1 MQDIPTVLGDVIERN
16 ARYFPGKTAVVC
28 EERRVTYSEFAARVR
43 KFANALA
50 SGGLQP
56 QARFAILAQNCL
68 EYFEAVG
75 AAERAGFI
83 AVTLNWRLSPQEL
96 AQIVAD
102 CTPTVLIFEAQFG
115 VQAESLRR
123 LGGIERF
130 IVIGAATDW
139 AESYEEVLAAAP
151 DTPPTTRPAPGDG
164 VYLIYTSGTTGRPKG
179 VLLSH
184 RAILTAAVGI
194 SWESGVRPA
203 DRMLIVMPLF
213 HIGGKINQLANM
225 VIGATIFLHRAFDA
239 TAVLRCIETERI
251 TSAHFAPV
259 MVRALLDH
267 PDLGRFR
274 LDTLRSIQYASA
286 PMSVAQLR
294 EAMAAFGPIFTQV
307 YGMTECVVGTILHAH
322 EHRPDGTAAEVRR
335 LASAGQPFFDHAIR
349 VARPDGSRLH
359 ARRDRRHSHPRS
371 EPDDGLLEQQRGN
384 RRNVARRLDAHRRR
398 RLLRRR
404 GLSLRRRPQE
414 GHGHLRRREH
424 LLARGGGGVADPSG
438 GAAGGGDRRAGRQWG
453 ESVKACIVLRPA
465 CSTDEA
471 ELIQHCRNLIASYKK
486 PRSIDFLGELPR
498 LFNGKIDK
506 KQLRAR
512 YWKGEGR
519 QVS

>member
-16 ARYFPGKTAVVC
+16 ARYFPARPPSCC

-83 AVTLNWRLSPQEL
+83 AVTLNWRLSPPEL

-102 CTPTVLIFEAQFG
+102 CTPTVLIFEAAVRRAG
-115 VQAESLRR
+115 RKPAR

-151 DTPPTTRPAPGDG
+151 DTPPATRPAPGDG

-225 VIGATIFLHRAFDA
+225 VHRRNHLPAPRLRCDGDAPLHRERAHHQRAF
-239 TAVLRCIETERI
+239 
-251 TSAHFAPV
+251 
-259 MVRALLDH
+259 RARH
-267 PDLGRFR
+267 G
-274 LDTLRSIQYASA
+274 
-286 PMSVAQLR
+286 
-294 EAMAAFGPIFTQV
+294 
-307 YGMTECVVGTILHAH
+307 
-322 EHRPDGTAAEVRR
+322 
-335 LASAGQPFFDHAIR
+335 
-349 VARPDGSRLH
+349 ARPARPSRSR
-359 ARRDRRHSHPRS
+359 AFSQGYRCAASTM
-371 EPDDGLLEQQRGN
+371 
-384 RRNVARRLDAHRRR
+384 RRR
-398 RLLRRR
+398 RCRSRSCARRW
-404 GLSLRRRPQE
+404 RR
-414 GHGHLRRREH
+414 
-424 LLARGGGGVADPSG
+424 SG
-438 GAAGGGDRRAGRQWG
+438 R
-453 ESVKACIVLRPA
+453 S
-465 CSTDEA
+465 S
-471 ELIQHCRNLIASYKK
+471 
-486 PRSIDFLGELPR
+486 PRST
-498 LFNGKIDK
+498 
-506 KQLRAR
+506 A
-512 YWKGEGR
+512 
-519 QVS
+519 